1 MFDTIIRLD
10 QAITIRLS
18 VLLPHNT
25 IFDAIFSFFS
35 LHGLTVIIWVILFFV
50 FWQNERKD
58 KTHHHFFLAFVTSF
72 SITSVLVNIVIKN
85 IAHRTRPWIEQGLL
99 ETFCP
104 SDFSF
109 PSGHAAGAFAG
120 AVIFAYFDKKRAWIY
135 YFIAFLIS
143 FSRIYLSCHYLLDV
157 IFGALIGY
165 TIGVLSIKIL
175 MKVKIV

>member
-18 VLLPHNT
+18 ILLPHDT
-25 IFDAIFSFFS
+25 IFDAFFSFFS
-35 LHGLTVIIWVILFFV
+35 LHGLTVIIWMILFFV

-72 SITSVLVNIVIKN
+72 SITTFLVNILLKN
-85 IAHRTRPWIEQGLL
+85 IVQRTRPWIDRGLL
-99 ETFCP
+99 ETSCP

-120 AVIFAYFDKKRAWIY
+120 AVIFSYFDKKRQWLY
-135 YFIAFLIS
+135 YGIATCIS
-143 FSRIYLSCHYLLDV
+143 FSRIYLGCHYLLDV
-157 IFGALIGY
+157 VFGALIGFFISKAIILY
-165 TIGVLSIKIL
+165 LSSRKIL
-175 MKVKIV
+175 